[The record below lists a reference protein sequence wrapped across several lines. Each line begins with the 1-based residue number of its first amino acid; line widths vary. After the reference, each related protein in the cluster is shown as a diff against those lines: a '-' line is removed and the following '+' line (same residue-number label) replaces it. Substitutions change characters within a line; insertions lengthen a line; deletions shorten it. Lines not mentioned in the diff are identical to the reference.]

1 MSLWCVYFWEVLS
14 PILQEPEWQLAVEA
28 LCLG

>member
-1 MSLWCVYFWEVLS
+1 MNLWCVYFWEVVS
-14 PILQEPEWQLAVEA
+14 PTLTGPEWFLAVEA